1 MNIDGITLQC
11 ITKELQKELTG
22 GQITKIYQPRARTL
36 YFRIFSATG
45 LHHVIITLDES
56 PRIYIAEKMPPM
68 PDTPSALCMFLRKY
82 YENGRISSLRQLHL
96 DRLLEID
103 VDILNVSGTLVTRKI
118 HVELMGKY
126 SNVIFTE
133 DGIILEALIKTGH
146 HKTALRTIA
155 PKEPY
160 GFPPN
165 FMRMDPFAFCAEELS
180 AFMTPGE
187 EEELGKWMLQ
197 RFNGISTV
205 VLRELSYRTGI
216 DYTRSVDTLSDSER
230 FAWCRAVERF
240 GQELT
245 NITGIYVYTREKKD
259 ILFPLALDSLQNLPH
274 CHLTDIQTYLNTYQQ
289 QQGSLNGEQ
298 EELKK
303 QVGKR
308 IEKQKKKIRRMTAEI
323 KETEKMDL
331 YKLYGDLLMIH
342 AYLPWHHETQITVPD
357 LLSETQEPLSIPL
370 HPAYSLTDNANRY
383 YKKYTKLRR
392 RKEMSQSLY
401 QENETFLHYLYS
413 LEYAL
418 ETVTD
423 KEEIE
428 EVKAEMRQ
436 TRLLSSGRK
445 ERSKKESCRQIQSVT
460 VDGMQVYIGHN
471 NRQNDFLTGKKAHPY
486 DLWFHAKN
494 LPGSHV
500 VLACHGQTPTP
511 RQIERT
517 AQIAAYYSKGRNAA
531 KVEVDAAL
539 IKHVKKPPHAAPGFV
554 LFTHQQTYRVSPQAP
569 ATDDK

>member
-240 GQELT
+240 RQELT

-274 CHLTDIQTYLNTYQQ
+274 RHLTDIQTYLNTYQQ

>member
-205 VLRELSYRTGI
+205 VLRELSYRTSI

-259 ILFPLALDSLQNLPH
+259 ILFPLALDSLQDLPH
-274 CHLTDIQTYLNTYQQ
+274 RHLKDIQTYLNTYQQ

-308 IEKQKKKIRRMTAEI
+308 IEKQKKKIRRMTAEM
-323 KETEKMDL
+323 KETEKMDR

-357 LLSETQEPLSIPL
+357 LLSETQKSLSIPL

-392 RKEMSQSLY
+392 RKEMSQSLC

-428 EVKAEMRQ
+428 EIKAEMRQ

-445 ERSKKESCRQIQSVT
+445 ERTKKESCRQIQSVA
-460 VDGMQVYIGHN
+460 VDGMRVYIGHN

-517 AQIAAYYSKGRNAA
+517 AQIAAYYSKGRNDA

>member
-259 ILFPLALDSLQNLPH
+259 ILFPLALDSLQN
-274 CHLTDIQTYLNTYQQ
+274 C
-289 QQGSLNGEQ
+289 
-298 EELKK
+298 
-303 QVGKR
+303 R
-308 IEKQKKKIRRMTAEI
+308 
-323 KETEKMDL
+323 
-331 YKLYGDLLMIH
+331 
-342 AYLPWHHETQITVPD
+342 TV
-357 LLSETQEPLSIPL
+357 I
-370 HPAYSLTDNANRY
+370 
-383 YKKYTKLRR
+383 
-392 RKEMSQSLY
+392 
-401 QENETFLHYLYS
+401 
-413 LEYAL
+413 
-418 ETVTD
+418 
-423 KEEIE
+423 
-428 EVKAEMRQ
+428 
-436 TRLLSSGRK
+436 
-445 ERSKKESCRQIQSVT
+445 
-460 VDGMQVYIGHN
+460 
-471 NRQNDFLTGKKAHPY
+471 
-486 DLWFHAKN
+486 
-494 LPGSHV
+494 
-500 VLACHGQTPTP
+500 
-511 RQIERT
+511 
-517 AQIAAYYSKGRNAA
+517 
-531 KVEVDAAL
+531 
-539 IKHVKKPPHAAPGFV
+539 
-554 LFTHQQTYRVSPQAP
+554 
-569 ATDDK
+569 

>member
-259 ILFPLALDSLQNLPH
+259 ILSPLALDSLQNLPH
-274 CHLTDIQTYLNTYQQ
+274 RHLTDIQTYLNTYQQ

>member
-216 DYTRSVDTLSDSER
+216 DYTRSVETLSDSER

-245 NITGIYVYTREKKD
+245 NITGIYVYTQEKKD

-274 CHLTDIQTYLNTYQQ
+274 RHLTDIQTYLNTYQQ

-445 ERSKKESCRQIQSVT
+445 ERAKKESCRQIQSVT
-460 VDGMQVYIGHN
+460 VDGMQVFIGHN

-494 LPGSHV
+494 LSGSHV

>member
-274 CHLTDIQTYLNTYQQ
+274 RHLTDIQTYLNTYQQ

-445 ERSKKESCRQIQSVT
+445 ERAKKESCRQIQSVT

-500 VLACHGQTPTP
+500 VLSCHGQTPTP